1 MVDRRRADAVDEA
14 AARFSATVGEVPEV
28 ELSGRGLLRSSVPFI
43 TCWREEE
50 RFRRRTLAGVFRDSH

>member
-1 MVDRRRADAVDEA
+1 
-14 AARFSATVGEVPEV
+14 VGEVPEV

-50 RFRRRTLAGVFRDSH
+50 RFRRRTLAGLCLGTCTEGRAAKAVITIKVGEP